1 MPPELTAALALCR
14 NLPSPPGI
22 ALRII
27 ELAQDPEAD
36 ITTAADII
44 AIDMALSAR
53 MLRIANS
60 PLYASR
66 RRIENLGQAL
76 TMLGLN
82 ATVSL
87 ALGFTVTQGLT
98 APGAGQDL
106 RERAWRRSILSALA
120 ASLLGQ
126 ARGLRKAEE
135 LMLAGLLQDLGILV
149 LAQAQPDTYLPL
161 LRQAADNDALVALE
175 REHLHCTHAEVGA
188 LMAEQWDLPRYLV
201 DSIARSESPADAE
214 DNFQTCVALSGAVAD
229 IWLSADADAAREHA
243 LQLVNERLQLDSA
256 QFDQVLAR
264 ISDALP
270 DISALFETSLLS
282 PSRVQQLI
290 DHAQELATLRNLRE
304 MQDAAQARQRADEF
318 EAGGNIDASAEW
330 LRKSGLAKADKK
342 ADRVAAEG
350 IIVAAQDGNKAV
362 LVEVNSETD
371 FVAKDSNFL
380 DFTKAVG
387 ATALSS
393 GAADID
399 ALKAA
404 KLPTG
409 ETIEEARAAVIA
421 KVGEKVDVRRI
432 VRLESTNNVAAYVH
446 GGRIGVLVELA
457 GGDAELARGLAM
469 HVAAMNPPHNKAAD
483 VPAEFVAK
491 EKEIELAKMTDKD
504 KSKPA
509 DILEK
514 IISGK
519 IAKIVNEVTLY
530 GQPYVL
536 DTNQSVEQVLKAA
549 GADVVGFKRLAVG
562 EGIEKVVEDYAAE
575 VMKQAGLA

>member
-1 MPPELTAALALCR
+1 MEITA
-14 NLPSPPGI
+14 
-22 ALRII
+22 
-27 ELAQDPEAD
+27 
-36 ITTAADII
+36 
-44 AIDMALSAR
+44 
-53 MLRIANS
+53 
-60 PLYASR
+60 
-66 RRIENLGQAL
+66 
-76 TMLGLN
+76 
-82 ATVSL
+82 SL
-87 ALGFTVTQGLT
+87 VKE
-98 APGAGQDL
+98 L
-106 RERAWRRSILSALA
+106 RERT
-120 ASLLGQ
+120 G
-126 ARGLRKAEE
+126 
-135 LMLAGLLQDLGILV
+135 AGMMECKK
-149 LAQAQPDTYLPL
+149 
-161 LRQAADNDALVALE
+161 ALVE
-175 REHLHCTHAEVGA
+175 
-188 LMAEQWDLPRYLV
+188 
-201 DSIARSESPADAE
+201 
-214 DNFQTCVALSGAVAD
+214 N
-229 IWLSADADAAREHA
+229 
-243 LQLVNERLQLDSA
+243 
-256 QFDQVLAR
+256 
-264 ISDALP
+264 
-270 DISALFETSLLS
+270 
-282 PSRVQQLI
+282 
-290 DHAQELATLRNLRE
+290 
-304 MQDAAQARQRADEF
+304 
-318 EAGGNIDASAEW
+318 GGNIDASAEW